1 VEWPLLGDL
10 PPDEVRE
17 LTKAMRRRTF
27 SRGEIVFHE
36 RDPAESM
43 HLVVK
48 GRFAVR
54 VTTALG
60 DVALLAVIGAGEV
73 FGELALLSE
82 GAKRSATV
90 AALEAAE
97 TRSLFRDDFVRL
109 QHRHPHVNQVL
120 LRLVAEQ
127 LRRTNDRLVEAHYV
141 DADTRVLRRLRDL
154 ARIYASGDGETTIPL
169 TQEELAQMAGT
180 SRATVNRVLGEAQR
194 REEIALRRGKIVL
207 LEPAGLVKRAG

>member
-1 VEWPLLGDL
+1 
-10 PPDEVRE
+10 
-17 LTKAMRRRTF
+17 
-27 SRGEIVFHE
+27 
-36 RDPAESM
+36 
-43 HLVVK
+43 
-48 GRFAVR
+48 
-54 VTTALG
+54 
-60 DVALLAVIGAGEV
+60 VALLAVIGAGEV